1 MWILQYALQNDLENL
16 RKLITKKFPKLNPK
30 DLNVPNA
37 ELLTCLASL
46 RIISKNYTSQ
56 LENPEDL
63 DCLLKNIIEQ
73 TPNELRSKKSY
84 DNFVNNLKMV
94 KSLLQY
100 RQIII
105 NSNEEFHKMV
115 ADEFDSPTK
124 KAKLTQEKELKKVV
138 VDTSTIDEKIEKI
151 LPVLVSHKFITEFD
165 SYLMKNTFNEPTFLE
180 QFLQN
185 KSNFY
190 PSAEPELKILDDHVG
205 NFKIPLD
212 VKAVEKKLIEVIEA
226 IAQETESKDPVWC
239 PLIYITDPVTK
250 ADIGIRIK
258 NAYERK

>member
-30 DLNVPNA
+30 DLSIPNA

-46 RIISKNYTSQ
+46 RIISRNYTSQ

-73 TPNELRSKKSY
+73 TPNDLRSKKSCE
-84 DNFVNNLKMV
+84 NFVNNLKMV

-124 KAKLTQEKELKKVV
+124 KAKLSQEKELKKVV
-138 VDTSTIDEKIEKI
+138 VDTSTIDEKIDKI
-151 LPVLVSHKFITEFD
+151 LPVLVTHKFISEFD
-165 SYLMKNTFNEPTFLE
+165 NYLMKNVFDKPTFLE
-180 QFLQN
+180 KFLQD
-185 KSNFY
+185 KDDFY
-190 PSAEPELKILDDHVG
+190 PSAEPELKILDDHTKDC
-205 NFKIPLD
+205 KIPLD
-212 VKAVEKKLIEVIEA
+212 VKDMEQKLITVIEI
-226 IAQETESKDPVWC
+226 IAQESESKDPVWC
-239 PLIYITDPVTK
+239 PLIYMTDPVTK